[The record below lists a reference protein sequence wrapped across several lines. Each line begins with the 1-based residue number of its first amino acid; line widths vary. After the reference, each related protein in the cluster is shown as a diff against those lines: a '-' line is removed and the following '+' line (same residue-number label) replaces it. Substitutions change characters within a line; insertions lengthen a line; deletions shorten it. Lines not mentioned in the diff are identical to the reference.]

1 MVLLVCIFSFV
12 IEMSGEMTNKKIHTN
27 STISDAHVGAHYI
40 VICVYNF
47 YLGTD
52 MPYHQYMR
60 VHPYKILK

>member
-1 MVLLVCIFSFV
+1 
-12 IEMSGEMTNKKIHTN
+12 MTNEKIHTN